1 MVLVAQVVLVGLVEV
16 RGDLVLLLVDLEVVM
31 LSMLLMPL
39 EDP

>member
-1 MVLVAQVVLVGLVEV
+1 MVLVAQVLLVGLVEAQV
-16 RGDLVLLLVDLEVVM
+16 DLVLLLVDLEVVM

>member
-16 RGDLVLLLVDLEVVM
+16 RVDLVLLLVDLEVVM